1 MILPAEGRDENGAGF
16 GRTGQYGVTR
26 TRLREVLEE
35 AEGWDI
41 VHISGRERHR
51 LVRRSR
57 SGHGTSGCSAAT
69 KHTLPEMSSQDHSP
83 ERAWFLPR

>member
-41 VHISGRERHR
+41 VHISGGERHPP
-51 LVRRSR
+51 SE
-57 SGHGTSGCSAAT
+57 
-69 KHTLPEMSSQDHSP
+69 KITL
-83 ERAWFLPR
+83 RAWDVRLFRSDQAHAP